1 MKGYNSLKNKIAIP
15 AWMKLMKCETK
26 DELREKLSKIDLE
39 NLLQILKD
47 LDPYTSQN
55 IACSATID
63 GDFFTG
69 KAPCQG
75 YPNRKDGEK
84 LKSIFR
90 KSTLIFV
97 ADSVLFPRRIR
108 DDLFIWC
115 RVLTIFLA
123 LLISWAPTVG
133 DHSPNTQIVGKLNG
147 WASTPITRTPIG
159 HLLTQFGDQMKFATV
174 LRHFKP

>member
-1 MKGYNSLKNKIAIP
+1 MVKGYNSLKNKIAIP

-90 KSTLIFV
+90 KS
-97 ADSVLFPRRIR
+97 
-108 DDLFIWC
+108 
-115 RVLTIFLA
+115 
-123 LLISWAPTVG
+123 
-133 DHSPNTQIVGKLNG
+133 KY
-147 WASTPITRTPIG
+147 
-159 HLLTQFGDQMKFATV
+159 K
-174 LRHFKP
+174 